1 MCDGQRVTQLIPEPS
16 ASQRGRAI
24 ERRAKRRS
32 AGRLLPARLGA
43 FELFDHIGRG
53 GMADIYRARRK
64 GGLGLERQVVIK
76 EVLPEYANCEHMAN
90 LLAEEARIAS
100 RLEHPNI
107 VRIEDLQREDGNLY
121 IAMEYVEGLDLRETL
136 RAASRTQTR
145 IPIEVTIFIV
155 EEILKALDYAHGYTF
170 TNPSGLLRQGIIH
183 RDVSPSNVLL
193 SLDGEVKLCD
203 FGIARSFDGVDLD
216 DASSELG
223 GLVEG
228 KAGYMSPEQA
238 RGESLDGRAD
248 TFAAGILLW
257 ELISG
262 RKLYK
267 AAPGESLFDV
277 ARRAEVPPLRSRGL
291 PHEETLFAIVAKAT
305 TFDREQRYATA
316 AEMGEALGAYAAR
329 AGFGRRSFMLQ
340 GFLEQNFADSL
351 REVRKRRE
359 LATRALASGPLARVE
374 VIAQPAAS
382 ALASAVADDVADA
395 ASAQPVLANL
405 LVAEPPTKRKRA
417 KKTAI
422 AVEPPVAKS
431 TSKTPILPWLLL
443 ALSALAV
450 TVWLLSRA

>member
-1 MCDGQRVTQLIPEPS
+1 VTQLIVEPS

-291 PHEETLFAIVAKAT
+291 PHEEMLFAIVAKAT
-305 TFDREQRYATA
+305 SFDREQRYATA
-316 AEMGEALGAYAAR
+316 AQMGEALGAYAAH

-340 GFLEQNFADSL
+340 GFLEENFAESL

-359 LATRALASGPLARVE
+359 LATRALAIGPLASVE
-374 VIAQPAAS
+374 VIAAPGGAAPVEG
-382 ALASAVADDVADA
+382 AGDDVADV
-395 ASAQPVLANL
+395 ASAEPVLANVL
-405 LVAEPPTKRKRA
+405 ASEAPTKRKRA
-417 KKTAI
+417 KKAAI
-422 AVEPPVAKS
+422 VVEPTVAKS
-431 TSKTPILPWLLL
+431 TSKATILPWLLL
-443 ALSALAV
+443 ALSALAM
-450 TVWLLSRA
+450 TVWLLSRP

>member
-1 MCDGQRVTQLIPEPS
+1 
-16 ASQRGRAI
+16 
-24 ERRAKRRS
+24 
-32 AGRLLPARLGA
+32 
-43 FELFDHIGRG
+43 
-53 GMADIYRARRK
+53 MADIYRARRK

-305 TFDREQRYATA
+305 NFDREQRFATA

-374 VIAQPAAS
+374 VIAKPAG
-382 ALASAVADDVADA
+382 ASAVASGAADDVADA
-395 ASAQPVLANL
+395 ASAEPVLANL
-405 LVAEPPTKRKRA
+405 LATEPPTKRKRA
-417 KKTAI
+417 KKAAI
-422 AVEPPVAKS
+422 VVDPPVAKS
-431 TSKTPILPWLLL
+431 APKAPILPWLLL
-443 ALSALAV
+443 ALCALSAA
-450 TVWLLSRA
+450 VWLLSRA